1 MVFSKRTR
9 RVQTRLPEGYFDLPK
24 EERLRWARQFALD
37 VREER
42 DAAREAEAEAGE
54 TGDEERDR

>member
-9 RVQTRLPEGYFDLPK
+9 KVQTRLPEGYFDLPK

-37 VREER
+37 VRDER
-42 DAAREAEAEAGE
+42 DAAREAEA
-54 TGDEERDR
+54 GDEERDR